1 MGEAA
6 DLLGRTAELDQLAAL
21 VASISDS
28 GAAQLVLGE
37 PGAGKTALL
46 EAASKQAVA
55 AGITVLGTVGVE
67 FAVVERFGTL
77 GALLRPLHLELA
89 RLTEVE
95 RDALSVALG
104 LRPGTPPPGAVVC
117 AAALALIRQAAQ
129 RQPLLVT
136 VDDAQW
142 LDRGSAE
149 VLAYVARRL
158 PGSRVGFIAVQR
170 AGTAGPLT
178 DSGLPELE
186 LQPLRTEQADQL
198 LLARFPQ
205 MAPSARA
212 RVIHEAAG
220 MPLALLE
227 IPLALTG
234 AQRAGATALPATIPV
249 GHRLGDLYGSRIR
262 SLSPRARSELL
273 LAALDGQ
280 GGHLGAI
287 RRATPEDPELLG
299 IAEAETTGLVRVD
312 DVSHRV
318 EFSHPLV
325 RATVVDRAD
334 PQARRAAHLALAH
347 ALPERSAQRVWHLA
361 GAADAP
367 DEAVADLLEQHAI
380 SALAVGDVAGAMA
393 ALERSAELSSTASA
407 RARRQL
413 QAAFIGADVSGDLAR
428 AAELLEDAERL
439 EPAVTG
445 SLAATVTASYLL
457 LNRECDVD
465 RAHQLLVT
473 AIENHPGR
481 RDPTDR
487 ALNDALHSLIITSW
501 FGGRAK
507 LWVPFREAL
516 GRLGGEVPADVDL
529 CYRMFADPAHQ
540 AVPFLEQ
547 LDRAM
552 AATATELDPIRV
564 TRVALA
570 GVYTDRIGPC
580 RPALWRV
587 INDGREGGAVALAI
601 NALVTSCVDDWLT
614 GQWDE
619 AVELATAGTLLCDE
633 HGYGRYS
640 VILGSYISQLVAIC
654 RGDLDGGEEAATQM
668 AQLAAERGPGM
679 LLVFAHHLRTLRALA
694 VEDYETAFAEACA
707 ISPPG
712 ALADYAPHTLWCLLD
727 VVEAAVRTGR
737 LDAARAHVNAMRSAE
752 VDRIS
757 PRLAMLT
764 AGAAALTADDDI
776 QANEMFLQAM
786 EVADGRRWPF
796 DRARIQLAYSE
807 RLRHQRDPELARTV
821 LLEAM
826 DTFEHLSAQPW
837 VRRTSRQL
845 RAAGVPPRPSDR
857 QPDAPELTGAEYR
870 VAQLAASGL
879 TNRQIGEQLFLSHR
893 TIGAILYRIFPK
905 LGVTSRAALRDALR
919 GLADPADG

>member
-1 MGEAA
+1 M
-6 DLLGRTAELDQLAAL
+6 R
-21 VASISDS
+21 
-28 GAAQLVLGE
+28 
-37 PGAGKTALL
+37 
-46 EAASKQAVA
+46 
-55 AGITVLGTVGVE
+55 
-67 FAVVERFGTL
+67 
-77 GALLRPLHLELA
+77 
-89 RLTEVE
+89 
-95 RDALSVALG
+95 
-104 LRPGTPPPGAVVC
+104 C
-117 AAALALIRQAAQ
+117 ALALICQAAE
-129 RQPLLVT
+129 RQPLLIT

-178 DSGLPELE
+178 DSGLPEME
-186 LQPLRTEQADQL
+186 LQPLSTEQCDQL
-198 LLARFPQ
+198 LRARFPQ
-205 MAPSARA
+205 MALSARA

-312 DVSHRV
+312 DVSYRV

-380 SALAVGDVAGAMA
+380 SALAVGDVAEAMA
-393 ALERSAELSSTASA
+393 ALSGPPSSA
-407 RARRQL
+407 RQRVRRPAQL

-457 LNRECDVD
+457 LNREGDVD
-465 RAHQLLVT
+465 RAHQLLVA

-507 LWVPFREAL
+507 LWVPFARRWGAW
-516 GRLGGEVPADVDL
+516 GARYRL
-529 CYRMFADPAHQ
+529 
-540 AVPFLEQ
+540 
-547 LDRAM
+547 
-552 AATATELDPIRV
+552 TWTSATECS
-564 TRVALA
+564 
-570 GVYTDRIGPC
+570 RILHTKP
-580 RPALWRV
+580 
-587 INDGREGGAVALAI
+587 
-601 NALVTSCVDDWLT
+601 
-614 GQWDE
+614 
-619 AVELATAGTLLCDE
+619 
-633 HGYGRYS
+633 
-640 VILGSYISQLVAIC
+640 
-654 RGDLDGGEEAATQM
+654 
-668 AQLAAERGPGM
+668 
-679 LLVFAHHLRTLRALA
+679 
-694 VEDYETAFAEACA
+694 
-707 ISPPG
+707 SPSSN
-712 ALADYAPHTLWCLLD
+712 C
-727 VVEAAVRTGR
+727 
-737 LDAARAHVNAMRSAE
+737 
-752 VDRIS
+752 
-757 PRLAMLT
+757 
-764 AGAAALTADDDI
+764 
-776 QANEMFLQAM
+776 
-786 EVADGRRWPF
+786 
-796 DRARIQLAYSE
+796 
-807 RLRHQRDPELARTV
+807 
-821 LLEAM
+821 
-826 DTFEHLSAQPW
+826 
-837 VRRTSRQL
+837 
-845 RAAGVPPRPSDR
+845 
-857 QPDAPELTGAEYR
+857 
-870 VAQLAASGL
+870 
-879 TNRQIGEQLFLSHR
+879 
-893 TIGAILYRIFPK
+893 
-905 LGVTSRAALRDALR
+905 
-919 GLADPADG
+919 